1 MRRSGPVRRFV
12 DRKLYVERWL
22 LELKR
27 RLGARGLEA
36 HVRALDGRG
45 GERLG
50 LEVADGGAALALH
63 YRKRRTGPAI
73 VAAATGPE
81 IVERAEEVHRA
92 FVAEHRRW
100 LENGL
105 RRFGRRGLRLLT
117 ALRAAFGPERAVL
130 ERAAALLRGW
140 AQAPEGSRP
149 ALAIRAGRRGR
160 GRAPRFRGDFPAF
173 PAVAVPRPGGTR
185 LAAISERGLVDLA
198 ALFPEEEAEREEDR
212 RDREG
217 ESPAH
222 AVASGFLEVL
232 DAGSELVSRLPP
244 FRPPVRVPMPDLA
257 ESTAGAAEVAS
268 AAAEAMGRLAE
279 VAGQAVET
287 VSTAGSCLGDAS
299 CPGPDCGSVDCGSV
313 DCGGL

>member
-50 LEVADGGAALALH
+50 
-63 YRKRRTGPAI
+63 
-73 VAAATGPE
+73 
-81 IVERAEEVHRA
+81 
-92 FVAEHRRW
+92 
-100 LENGL
+100 
-105 RRFGRRGLRLLT
+105 
-117 ALRAAFGPERAVL
+117 
-130 ERAAALLRGW
+130 
-140 AQAPEGSRP
+140 
-149 ALAIRAGRRGR
+149 
-160 GRAPRFRGDFPAF
+160 
-173 PAVAVPRPGGTR
+173 
-185 LAAISERGLVDLA
+185 
-198 ALFPEEEAEREEDR
+198 
-212 RDREG
+212 
-217 ESPAH
+217 
-222 AVASGFLEVL
+222 LEVL